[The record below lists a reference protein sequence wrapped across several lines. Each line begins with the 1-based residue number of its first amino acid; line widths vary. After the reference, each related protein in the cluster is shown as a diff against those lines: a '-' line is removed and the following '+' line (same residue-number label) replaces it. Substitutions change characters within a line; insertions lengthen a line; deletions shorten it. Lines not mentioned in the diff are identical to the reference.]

1 MPWYFGANR
10 YVIGFWLFWIWNY
23 YFPLLRADIWLP
35 FSLVD
40 FVCSN
45 FTCLADFSSNIGQ
58 NVIRSLNTLFCCG
71 GGGAWQE
78 QQHLCHPLIGET
90 WHLKRYFKWCKVCEA
105 VESPGSLSD
114 CQGGFGGRI
123 FWNNYC
129 HLDYWDVVP
138 IAKCEAPIERFIGID
153 SGRYSRASKKWMYSS
168 N

>member
-10 YVIGFWLFWIWNY
+10 YVIGFRLFWIWNY

-90 WHLKRYFKWCKVCEA
+90 
-105 VESPGSLSD
+105 
-114 CQGGFGGRI
+114 
-123 FWNNYC
+123 
-129 HLDYWDVVP
+129 
-138 IAKCEAPIERFIGID
+138 
-153 SGRYSRASKKWMYSS
+153 
-168 N
+168 